1 MLGLHLRYTLFFL
14 YTSYSIFF
22 LMIRRPPRSTRTDT
36 LFPYTTLF
44 RSQFHLRVNAKGIL
58 PWPPADVLALLP
70 APDIADAV
78 ITLAE
83 HAELVRSLVDSSIHL
98 TIMPYIEDIA
108 FPALAKSGY
117 QTLLPDVDGA
127 ALWDEQYGFP
137 QAPTIMANTF
147 GEVLRLESD

>member
-1 MLGLHLRYTLFFL
+1 ME
-14 YTSYSIFF
+14 
-22 LMIRRPPRSTRTDT
+22 RRAKEAWIVAP
-36 LFPYTTLF
+36 F
-44 RSQFHLRVNAKGIL
+44 QLRVNAKGIL

-83 HAELVRSLVDSSIHL
+83 QAELVRSLVDSSIHL

-117 QTLLPDVDGA
+117 QTLLPDVEGA
-127 ALWDEQYGFP
+127 AFWAEKLGLP
-137 QAPTIMANTF
+137 QAPSVMEKMF
-147 GEVLRLESD
+147 GEVLSLASELGAMDKNRLRSEASRVGKEGGGQGRAR